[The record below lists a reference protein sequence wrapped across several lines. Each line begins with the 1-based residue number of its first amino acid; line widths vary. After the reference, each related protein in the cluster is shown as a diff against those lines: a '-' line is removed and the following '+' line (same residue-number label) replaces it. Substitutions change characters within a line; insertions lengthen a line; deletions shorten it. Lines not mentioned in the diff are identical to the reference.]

1 MTPLYDLTTLTGSH
15 PVRYCGLL
23 MAKDTSFHEFVMNEL
38 FADID
43 GITSRPM
50 FGGFGIYKD
59 GVIFALIGDERLL
72 DRKVAKS

>member
-1 MTPLYDLTTLTGSH
+1 
-15 PVRYCGLL
+15 